1 MKCALVTGGTK
12 GIGRAIVERL
22 LKENYYVLINYAHDK
37 VAADSMSEE
46 IKAEYGGKYDF
57 IQADLSDIASVET
70 VVCAVKEKCTEID
83 ALVLNAGI
91 TDYASFGSIT
101 WDSWNHVINTNL
113 SIPLFLIQELRDVIR
128 EDGSIVLIASNLGHY
143 PHGRSVSYGIS
154 KAGVAYLAQVLV
166 KEFADKRVRV
176 NAVSPGFTDTEWHK
190 TKTPEHKKRITD
202 KVALHRFGEPGEIA
216 DMVYSVINNTYI
228 NGANVEVDGGYS
240 YF

>member
-12 GIGRAIVERL
+12 GIGKAVVERL

-37 VAADSMSEE
+37 AAADSMSDAL
-46 IKAEYGGKYDF
+46 KDEYEDKYEF
-57 IQADLSDIASVET
+57 IPADLSDIASVEI
-70 VVCAVKEKCTEID
+70 VADAVKKKCNQID
-83 ALVLNAGI
+83 VMILNAGV

-101 WDSWNHVINTNL
+101 WDSWNRVLNTNL
-113 SIPLFLIQELRDVIR
+113 SIPLFLIQQLKDVIR

-143 PHGRSVSYGIS
+143 PHGRSVSYSIS

-202 KVALHRFGEPGEIA
+202 KVALHRFAEPGEIA